1 LTVRRLAVAATIVAF
16 FTVASR
22 ALGFVRDI
30 VLSGTYGASGEADA
44 FVSSLLIVNSAAA
57 VLLYALVTV
66 VIPQF
71 QAERS
76 NYGEASAWRLAW
88 TLAAWVA
95 TLLVIFSGFLAVFPQ
110 AAASLYRVNP
120 ELAAESA
127 PLIRIMAPAVLLQGL
142 SALSTALL
150 QIHGR
155 FAGPAAV
162 GVAFNAGI
170 IGGVLIW
177 SDAIGIEAAAWGV
190 TVGAVLQLALQMPQ
204 FVRVMR
210 GVDVTVALT
219 HPRLR
224 MTALLAAPVFA
235 ASLLQQVNN
244 FSDKIFAAT
253 LEEGRV
259 AALTWANTV
268 GQAPRALLLLP
279 VLTPLFPVIAR
290 LVAEG
295 RRPEVVGA
303 YRRAAGLLGVL
314 GIPVGAFLIVYAQ
327 EISSLLFERGKCDAG
342 CVDEIASP
350 LTFYGLAV
358 WAGFMGFLNNR
369 VLSAVGRTREV
380 MIATIIVVAVTIA
393 LDFVLIGP
401 LEQSGLALAS
411 AIALFV
417 NVVVTFTFLR
427 REFPALEPAPLAR
440 QQLRLVV
447 AALVAVGAV
456 LVADLLLPSDTAI
469 GLELAGGLIA
479 KSAVGAVVYAAAVR
493 VIAPNDFE
501 HARALLASVLRRR
514 SAPA

>member
-1 LTVRRLAVAATIVAF
+1 MTVRRLALAATVVAF

-22 ALGFVRDI
+22 ILGFVRDI
-30 VLSGTYGASGEADA
+30 VLSGTFGASGDADA

-76 NYGEASAWRLAW
+76 DHGEASAWRLAW

-95 TLLVIFSGFLAVFPQ
+95 ALLVVFAGFLAVFPQ
-110 AAASLYRVNP
+110 AAASLYRIDP
-120 ELAAESA
+120 ELAAASE

-170 IGGVLIW
+170 IGGVLLF
-177 SDAIGIEAAAWGV
+177 SDAIGIEGAAWGV
-190 TVGAVLQLALQMPQ
+190 TAGAVMQLALQMPQ
-204 FVRVMR
+204 FVRLMR
-210 GVDVTVALT
+210 GVGITATLT
-219 HPRLR
+219 HPRLGT
-224 MTALLAAPVFA
+224 TALLAAPVFA

-244 FSDKIFAAT
+244 FSDKIFAAS

-259 AALTWANTV
+259 AALTWANTL

-279 VLTPLFPVIAR
+279 VLTPLFPLIAR
-290 LVAEG
+290 LVADG
-295 RRPEVVGA
+295 RRSEVVGA

-314 GIPVGAFLIVYAQ
+314 GIPVAAFLIVYAQ
-327 EISSLLFERGKCDAG
+327 EASTLLFERGKCDAA

-350 LTFYGLAV
+350 LVFYGLAV
-358 WAGFMGFLNNR
+358 WAGFMGFLHNR
-369 VLSAVGRTREV
+369 VLSAVGRTRQV
-380 MIATIIVVAVTIA
+380 MIATIVVVAVTIA
-393 LDFVLIGP
+393 LDFALIGP

-411 AIALFV
+411 AVALFV
-417 NVVVTFTFLR
+417 NVGVTFTFLR
-427 REFPALEPAPLAR
+427 QEFPDLDPGPLAL
-440 QQLRLVV
+440 QQLRLVL

-456 LVADLLLPSDTAI
+456 LMANLAI
-469 GLELAGGLIA
+469 PTDNLHGWELAGALAVKCLI
-479 KSAVGAVVYAAAVR
+479 GALVYAAMVR
-493 VIAPNDFE
+493 VIAPGDFA
-501 HARALLASVLRRR
+501 HAKTTVASALRRTSR
-514 SAPA
+514 SA

>member
-1 LTVRRLAVAATIVAF
+1 LTVRHLAVAATIVAF

-22 ALGFVRDI
+22 ILGFVRDI
-30 VLSGTYGASGEADA
+30 VLSGTFGASAEADA

-57 VLLYALVTV
+57 VLLYTLVTV
-66 VIPQF
+66 VIPRF
-71 QAERS
+71 QAERTD
-76 NYGEASAWRLAW
+76 YGEPSAWRLAW

-95 TLLVIFSGFLAVFPQ
+95 TLLVIFAGFLAVFPQ
-110 AAASLYRVNP
+110 AAASLYRINP
-120 ELAAESA
+120 ELAAASE

-170 IGGVLIW
+170 IGGVLIG

-190 TVGAVLQLALQMPQ
+190 TAGALLQLALQMPQ
-204 FVRVMR
+204 FARLMR
-210 GVDVTVALT
+210 GVGVTVTLT
-219 HPRLR
+219 HPRLT

-253 LEEGRV
+253 LEDGRV
-259 AALTWANTV
+259 AALTWANTL

-279 VLTPLFPVIAR
+279 VLTPLFPLIAR

-327 EISSLLFERGKCDAG
+327 EVSSLLFERGKCDDE
-342 CVDEIASP
+342 CVSEIAAP
-350 LTFYGLAV
+350 LQFYGLAV
-358 WAGFMGFLNNR
+358 WAGFMGFLHNR

-380 MIATIIVVAVTIA
+380 MIATIVVVAVTIA
-393 LDFVLIGP
+393 LDFLLIGP

-417 NVVVTFTFLR
+417 NVAVTFTFLR
-427 REFPALEPAPLAR
+427 REFPALDPAPLAL

-456 LVADLLLPSDTAI
+456 LVADLLLPSEAAS
-469 GLELAGGLIA
+469 GLELAGALIL
-479 KSAVGAVVYAAAVR
+479 KSVLGALAYGAAVR
-493 VIAPNDFE
+493 VIAPEDFA
-501 HARALLASVLRRR
+501 HARATVASALRRR

>member
-1 LTVRRLAVAATIVAF
+1 LTVRRLAVAATVVAL

-22 ALGFVRDI
+22 ILGFVRDI
-30 VLSGTYGASGEADA
+30 VLSGTFGASVEADA

-71 QAERS
+71 QSERS
-76 NYGEASAWRLAW
+76 HYGEASAWRLAW

-95 TLLVIFSGFLAVFPQ
+95 GLLVLFAGVLAAFPQ
-110 AAASLYRVNP
+110 IAAALYRIDP
-120 ELAAESA
+120 ELAAESE

-150 QIHGR
+150 QIHGK

-170 IGGVLIW
+170 IGGVLIG
-177 SDAIGIEAAAWGV
+177 SDAIGIDAAAWGV
-190 TVGAVLQLALQMPQ
+190 TAGAVLQLALQMPQ
-204 FVRVMR
+204 FTRVMR
-210 GVDVTVALT
+210 GVGVTAALT
-219 HPRLR
+219 HPRLQT
-224 MTALLAAPVFA
+224 TALLAAPVFA

-259 AALTWANTV
+259 AALTWANTL

-279 VLTPLFPVIAR
+279 VLTPLFPLIAR

-314 GIPVGAFLIVYAQ
+314 AIPVGAFLVVYAQ
-327 EISSLLFERGKCDAG
+327 EISSLLFQRGKCDAA

-358 WAGFMGFLNNR
+358 WAGFMGFLHNR
-369 VLSAVGRTREV
+369 VLSAVGRTRDV
-380 MIATIIVVAVTIA
+380 MLATIVVVVLTIA
-393 LDFVLIGP
+393 LDFALIGP
-401 LEQSGLALAS
+401 LEQGGLALAS
-411 AIALFV
+411 AVALFV
-417 NVVVTFTFLR
+417 NVGVTFAFLR
-427 REFPALEPAPLAR
+427 RQFPALRPAALAL
-440 QQLRLVV
+440 QQLRLVA
-447 AALVAVGAV
+447 AALLAVIAV
-456 LVADLLLPSDTAI
+456 VLANRVLSSETAT
-469 GLELAGGLIA
+469 GLDLAGLLA
-479 KSAVGAVVYAAAVR
+479 VKSLLGAVVYAAGVR
-493 VIAPNDFE
+493 VIAPDDFA
-501 HARALLASVLRRR
+501 HARATLDSALRRR
-514 SAPA
+514 PAGR